1 MQKSPGLAI
10 NKELAVGAEVENGSR
25 SVAKT
30 VRSAV
35 LARHRSACLC
45 KHIPL
50 LREMRSGATLARRDR
65 RASAVVF

>member
-10 NKELAVGAEVENGSR
+10 NRELAVGAEVENGSR